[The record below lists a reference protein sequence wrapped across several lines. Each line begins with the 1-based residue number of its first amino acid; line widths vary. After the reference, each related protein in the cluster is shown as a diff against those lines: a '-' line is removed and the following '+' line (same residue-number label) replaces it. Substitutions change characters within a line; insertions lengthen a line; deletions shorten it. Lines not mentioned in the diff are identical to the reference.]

1 MLLGTLCK
9 SLLRNM
15 LAGTGTGKGIIH
27 SGKKNLTLTFDFCNF
42 DSFSKYIWVIPL
54 KDIK

>member
-54 KDIK
+54 KYIK